1 MSMIAGKKIV
11 LVVTGGIATYKT
23 LILARL
29 LIKAQAE
36 IRVVMT
42 HAATEFVT
50 PKTFSVLTQYDVLTD
65 LFSGQT
71 QADISHIELAD
82 WANYMLVV
90 PATANFM
97 AKMVQ
102 GIADDAASSV
112 VIARHTP
119 IAIAPAMNLNMY
131 QNPAVVRNIEQL
143 KADGVHII
151 EPVVGDLA
159 EGYQG
164 KGRLPEPEDLYA
176 QIEVLMERDLGTPVL
191 TGKRVLISAG
201 GTKEAIDPVRYIA
214 NRSSG
219 KMGYALAQAAV
230 QAGAQVDLV
239 STVQLPAPMFTNV
252 IAVETANQMLAAMKD
267 HFEQADIVI
276 MAAAVADYRVANP
289 ANQKIKKDPV
299 QKGLTLNLVENPDIL
314 AQLGAKK
321 THQYLVGF
329 AAETQNLLEHAQAK
343 LIKKQAD
350 LLIANDVSNHD
361 IAFGSDNNEVTLL
374 SKNDAP
380 KHLALTDKLTL
391 SHQILEII
399 AARMEE

>member
-11 LVVTGGIATYKT
+11 LVVTGGIAAYKT

-29 LIKAQAE
+29 LIKAHAE
-36 IRVVMT
+36 VRVVMT

-50 PKTFSVLTQYDVLTD
+50 PKTFSVLTQHDVLTD
-65 LFSGQT
+65 LFSDQT

-82 WANYMLVV
+82 WADYMLVV

-131 QNPAVVRNIEQL
+131 QNPAVVRNLEQL

-176 QIEVLMERDLGTPVL
+176 QIEVLMERNLGTSVL

-252 IAVETANQMLAAMKD
+252 IAVETADQMLAAMQA

-289 ANQKIKKDPV
+289 ANQKIKKDPD

-380 KHLALTDKLTL
+380 KHLPLTDKLTL

-399 AARMEE
+399 AAQMEE